1 MRNARRGWTIP
12 EDDARS
18 MLLMIEQRIR
28 SSDIRIEHRDALI
41 RLRAMT
47 EDDLA
52 ALARGGAAAPC
63 STEAKCEHAPQTT
76 VNNGR

>member
-1 MRNARRGWTIP
+1 MRKARRGWTIP

-41 RLRAMT
+41 RLRAMI

-52 ALARGGAAAPC
+52 ALARGGASAPC